1 MADSFGFNLHSKAQ
15 VVGVGFFF
23 LRGLAPPSASTLAS
37 KLDKEKKIEAY
48 TAITPKLKNTQEKR
62 GESDFTANFKN
73 ALDTS
78 PGGDGIG
85 KKEIKTNM
93 KERQKRG
100 LLTAFADDYRQGNI
114 FQQQKKLKF
123 RIFSLKFV

>member
-23 LRGLAPPSASTLAS
+23 ERPGPSFGFNLGLKTRQRKKNRGLYGHNPQV
-37 KLDKEKKIEAY
+37 KKH
-48 TAITPKLKNTQEKR
+48 TRKKR

-100 LLTAFADDYRQGNI
+100 LLTAFADNYRQCNI
-114 FQQQKKLKF
+114 FQQQKN
-123 RIFSLKFV
+123 